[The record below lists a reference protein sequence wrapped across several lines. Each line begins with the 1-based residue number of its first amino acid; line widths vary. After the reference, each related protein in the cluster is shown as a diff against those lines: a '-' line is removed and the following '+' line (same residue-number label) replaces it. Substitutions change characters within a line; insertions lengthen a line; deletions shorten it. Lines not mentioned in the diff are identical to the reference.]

1 MKRAADRPMGPSV
14 IQNMII
20 RNERLNS
27 LQRASRGSSV
37 PTWPGKLGRI
47 LRKSGLS
54 VWRLG
59 ELALPYG
66 GIAPRMDS
74 TDCRGCLRR
83 LPLPA
88 SPRTP
93 ASLCREDP
101 MVNWPKIDR
110 LQPSLPSPD
119 GRTITDRT
127 LGLVR
132 PDRATSSATVS
143 PTAAPHGLARFF
155 GSAPAEASS
164 DSLSV
169 HGTTC
174 GGLYRVYRPRYGCCA
189 AQTRQARSSTC
200 RDGLTEV
207 TVLEDCPIGSRGA
220 P

>member
-1 MKRAADRPMGPSV
+1 MDPRV
-14 IQNMII
+14 IQSMIT
-20 RNERLNS
+20 RHERLIS

-37 PTWPGKLGRI
+37 PAWPGKLGTI

-66 GIAPRMDS
+66 GIAPWMTG
-74 TDCRGCLRR
+74 TDCRDRLRR

-93 ASLCREDP
+93 ASLCREDR
-101 MVNWPKIDR
+101 MVNWPKTGR

-127 LGLVR
+127 LGLVP

-155 GSAPAEASS
+155 GSTPAEASS
-164 DSLSV
+164 ASPTV
-169 HGTTC
+169 HSTTC

-189 AQTRQARSSTC
+189 AQTRQARSSTG
-200 RDGLTEV
+200 RDGLTDV
-207 TVLEDCPIGSRGA
+207 TVLGDRPNGSRGG